1 MAARSIASGTISFG
15 LVAIPVKLY
24 STVDTTKSI
33 HFNYLSTDGSRLKQ
47 QYIRTS
53 DGKVVEQNEK
63 VQGYE
68 FQKGQYVMFTP
79 DELKAMNVEAT
90 NAIDIAEF
98 IPLDDVERIFIEKV
112 YYLGPD
118 KGAAR
123 SYHLL
128 RAALA
133 KTRRAALAK
142 YAARGKSY
150 LVLIRAMGDGL
161 VMEQLK
167 HLEELRPFAEVPL
180 DIVQVDPG
188 ELSLA
193 IQIIEQRT
201 NEHFEPEK
209 YTDEIRSRILELIQ
223 QKIDGR
229 EISVPPEERPE
240 AKIIDLMEA
249 LKASVAGGGA
259 KAASAAERTRK
270 PAQRASKKP
279 EAATKKPVAAAK
291 QSGKRKSG

>member
-33 HFNYLSTDGSRLKQ
+33 HFNYLSPDGSRLKQ
-47 QYIRTS
+47 QYIRAS

-79 DELKAMNVEAT
+79 EELKAMNVEAT
-90 NAIDIAEF
+90 NEIDIAEF
-98 IPLDDVERIFIEKV
+98 IPLEDVERIFIEKV

-128 RAALA
+128 RGALA
-133 KTRRAALAK
+133 KTKRAALAK

-150 LVLIRAMGDGL
+150 LVLIRPMGDGL

-167 HLEELRPFAEVPL
+167 HLDELRPFAEVPL
-180 DIVQVDPG
+180 DTVQVDPG

-229 EISVPPEERPE
+229 EIAVAPEERPE

-249 LKASVAGGGA
+249 LKASVAGGA
-259 KAASAAERTRK
+259 KAVAAAERARK
-270 PAQRASKKP
+270 PAQRASKKT
-279 EAATKKPVAAAK
+279 EAAAKKPGAAAK

>member
-1 MAARSIASGTISFG
+1 
-15 LVAIPVKLY
+15 
-24 STVDTTKSI
+24 
-33 HFNYLSTDGSRLKQ
+33 LSTDGSRLKQ
-47 QYIRTS
+47 QYVRTS

-133 KTRRAALAK
+133 KTKRAALAK

-150 LVLIRAMGDGL
+150 LVLIRAMGEGL
-161 VMEQLK
+161 AMEQLK
-167 HLEELRPFAEVPL
+167 HLDELRPFAEVPL
-180 DIVQVDPG
+180 DTVEVAPN

-201 NEHFEPEK
+201 NERFEPEK

-229 EISVPPEERPE
+229 EIAVPPEERPE

-259 KAASAAERTRK
+259 KTAVAANGGRARK

-279 EAATKKPVAAAK
+279 EAATKKPAAAK

>member
-24 STVDTTKSI
+24 STVDTTKAI
-33 HFNYLSTDGSRLKQ
+33 HFNFLSKDGSRLKQ

-53 DGKVVEQNEK
+53 DGKVVEPDDK

-79 DELKAMNVEAT
+79 EELKAMNVEAT

-98 IPLDDVERIFIEKV
+98 IPLEDVERIFIEKV

-133 KTRRAALAK
+133 KTKRAALAK
-142 YAARGKSY
+142 YAVRGKSY
-150 LVLIRAMGDGL
+150 LVLLRPMAEGL

-180 DIVQVDPG
+180 DTTSVDPG

-193 IQIIEQRT
+193 IQIIEQRA

-209 YTDEIRSRILELIQ
+209 YTDEIRSRVLELIQ
-223 QKIDGR
+223 QKIDGK
-229 EISVPPEERPE
+229 EISVAPEERPE

-249 LKASVAGGGA
+249 LKASVKGA
-259 KAASAAERTRK
+259 TSADRERK

-279 EAATKKPVAAAK
+279 ETATKKSV
-291 QSGKRKSG
+291 KRKSG